1 MGNQVTSLKNKFL
14 KAFTGLLLLVSLFLF
29 SGYETNQQIRT
40 EITHTEVVAKALEQ
54 RSSKTISFNKASAFK
69 LFRSVYSAKTDY
81 NRLHNKNVIV
91 KSRQL
96 RIQFNDSKAA
106 IALQTFI
113 IPLHSTDTFILGT
126 A

>member
-29 SGYETNQQIRT
+29 SGYGTNQQIRT
-40 EITHTEVVAKALEQ
+40 EIIHTEVVVKTLEQ
-54 RSSKTISFNKASAFK
+54 RGSKTISFKNATALELS
-69 LFRSVYSAKTDY
+69 RPVCSAKTDY
-81 NRLHNKNVIV
+81 SRLLNKNVIV
-91 KSRQL
+91 KFRQL
-96 RIQFNDSKAA
+96 RMQFNDSKSA

-113 IPLHSTDTFILGT
+113 TSLHHTDNFILGT